1 MPPSPTLTI
10 KAPIVGPSSQMVC
23 CLQTSEMLHHVVDV
37 AGRCWHPNHADGSS
51 MHRAC
56 LGSSALQFLF
66 CLSTPDRTRTDS
78 HFCAAKLRVGTV
90 TAEDMGHRLHMFR
103 VDEVEKARGAAPGQ
117 ATIRSNST
125 RQRRLPSCGA
135 RDFGCVL
142 RIFSATCH
150 AGRIVDLCSQDSGA
164 QLLSRRD
171 C

>member
-1 MPPSPTLTI
+1 
-10 KAPIVGPSSQMVC
+10 
-23 CLQTSEMLHHVVDV
+23 MLHHVVDV
-37 AGRCWHPNHADGSS
+37 VDMQADVG
-51 MHRAC
+51 
-56 LGSSALQFLF
+56 
-66 CLSTPDRTRTDS
+66 TRTMRMVQACTELALAPVLYS
-78 HFCAAKLRVGTV
+78 FYSASAPQIELVQTRIFVLRKLRVGTV